1 MLRIDVDHPDPGK
14 LYSVPADNPFVH
26 VEGARPEIWAAGLRM
41 PWRFSFDPLT
51 NDLWEG
57 EVGQDLYEEVN
68 LIRRGGNY
76 GWNVYE
82 GFEPYSNQYR
92 RAPEKYEPPVFAY
105 TRKYG
110 ASATGGFVYRANRNS
125 SFYGVYIFGDYTSS
139 RLFGLTQE
147 NGRLKQVRQIARSP
161 QPIVSIGRDNDGEL
175 YVVGY
180 EGTIYQIELA
190 GRAFK

>member
-1 MLRIDVDHPDPGK
+1 
-14 LYSVPADNPFVH
+14 
-26 VEGARPEIWAAGLRM
+26 M

-68 LIRRGGNY
+68 IIRRGGNY

-82 GFEPYSNQYR
+82 GFEPYSNRYR
-92 RAPEKYEPPVFAY
+92 RPDEHYQPPVFAY

-110 ASATGGFVYRANRNS
+110 ASATGGFVYRAKRDS
-125 SFYGVYIFGDYTSS
+125 SFYGVYIFGDYVSS

-147 NGRLKQVRQIARSP
+147 NGRLKEVRQIARSP
-161 QPIVSIGRDNDGEL
+161 QPVVSIGRDNEGEL

-180 EGTIYQIELA
+180 EGTIFHMDLA
-190 GRAFK
+190 KGVFK

>member
-1 MLRIDVDHPDPGK
+1 
-14 LYSVPADNPFVH
+14 
-26 VEGARPEIWAAGLRM
+26 M

-68 LIRRGGNY
+68 IIRRGGNY

-92 RAPEKYEPPVFAY
+92 RSNDPYIPPIFAY

-110 ASATGGFVYRANRNS
+110 ASATGGFVYRAKRDS
-125 SFYGVYIFGDYTSS
+125 TFYGVYIFGDYTSS

-147 NGRLKQVRQIARSP
+147 NGRLKRVRQIAKSP
-161 QPIVSIGRDNDGEL
+161 QPIVSIGRDEDGEL
-175 YVVGY
+175 FVVGS
-180 EGTIYQIELA
+180 EGTINRIDLTQS
-190 GRAFK
+190 AFR